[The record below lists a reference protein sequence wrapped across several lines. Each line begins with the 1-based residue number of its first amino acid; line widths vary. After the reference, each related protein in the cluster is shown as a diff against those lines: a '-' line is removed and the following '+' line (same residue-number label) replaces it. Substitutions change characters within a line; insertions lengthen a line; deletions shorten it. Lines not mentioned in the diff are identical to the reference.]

1 MEHTFQEY
9 QKKHIAQQDSS
20 DCGIACLKSILR
32 YWGADAS
39 FEVLRN
45 MSGTSTQGTTMLG
58 LLQAGENLGL
68 AIEGFSASI
77 EQLKDS
83 QNPCILH
90 VLSSERRTHYVVLY
104 GYDRR
109 EEVFWIGDPAQQQL
123 KKMSPDTLAEIWQ
136 SKALLEIKPTDAL
149 IKSKTVREKKI
160 QWIISLVKDDQR
172 LLIFATLFGFVIAG
186 LGLSTAIFTQ
196 KLIDVILPTA
206 DFSQLLAGLLILLV
220 LLAVKT
226 IFYYVRTIILIRQGR
241 DFNIRTLDFFFN
253 SLLNLTKSFFDSRK
267 TGDLI
272 ARMNDTRRIQGII
285 SILVSQ
291 ASIDVIL
298 GIVGLVALM
307 VYNWQIGLLNLIWLP
322 IFIGI
327 FRSFR
332 PQIIAGQRE
341 QMKQYSLTESQFID
355 NIQGIGEIKRKNK
368 QYTFFQI
375 TKRVYQSLHQIG
387 HDLVVVTTRYKL
399 GIELLN
405 GFFLVVVFGWASF
418 YVMKDQLTVGSMIA
432 ILQFFGM
439 ITTATMSIAQL
450 TIGIQEAY
458 IAFDRM
464 YEFASLDREYTKE
477 TEAVKMKIPEFY
489 ELKVENISFRFAGRP
504 KLLDNVSFQVKKGE
518 SVAILGE
525 SGCGK
530 STLLQILQKFYS
542 IESGKISANKI
553 NLDQIGYE
561 NWRSI
566 IGVVPQEIKLFNGT
580 LLDNIFLGEPL
591 ADVDRIQNFFVSYGF
606 DPFFQKFPNGYGTI
620 LGESGVNISGGQK
633 QLVGLARALV
643 HNPELLLLDEP
654 TSAMDRNTEK
664 FVLDLLE
671 RLKEDLAV
679 ILLTHQPKVAKR
691 MDRIYIIEQGSIVT
705 YGNHEQLLQT
715 ENLYADSWADLIES

>member
-1 MEHTFQEY
+1 MEHTFQQY
-9 QKKHIAQQDSS
+9 QKSHIAQQDSS

-45 MSGTSTQGTTMLG
+45 TSGTSTQGTTMLG
-58 LLQAGENLGL
+58 LLQAGKSLGL
-68 AIEGFSASI
+68 AIEGFSTSI

-90 VLSSERRTHYVVLY
+90 VLSSEKRTHYVVLY
-104 GYDRR
+104 GYDQR
-109 EEVFWIGDPAQQQL
+109 EDVFWIGDPAQQHL
-123 KKMSPDTLAEIWQ
+123 KKMSPDSLAEIWQ
-136 SKALLEIKPTDAL
+136 SKALLQIEPTDAL

-160 QWIISLVKDDQR
+160 HWILSLIKDDQR
-172 LLIFATLFGFVIAG
+172 LLTFATLFGFVIAG

-206 DFSQLLAGLLILLV
+206 DFSKLLAGLLILLV

-226 IFYYVRTIILIRQGR
+226 TFYYIRTIILIRQGR

-272 ARMNDTRRIQGII
+272 ARMNDTQRIQGTI

-291 ASIDVIL
+291 TSIDVIL
-298 GIVGLVALM
+298 GVVALVALM

-322 IFIGI
+322 IFIGV

-341 QMKQYSLTESQFID
+341 QMKHYSLTESQFID

-375 TKRVYQSLHQIG
+375 TKRVYQSFHQIG

-439 ITTATMSIAQL
+439 ITSATMSIAQL

-464 YEFASLDREYTKE
+464 YEFASLDKEYNKE
-477 TEAVKMKIPEFY
+477 TEAVKMKIPEFH

-504 KLLDNVSFQVKKGE
+504 KLLDDVSFQVKKGE
-518 SVAILGE
+518 SIAILGE

-530 STLLQILQKFYS
+530 STLLQILQKFYP

-553 NLDQIGYE
+553 NLDQIGHE
-561 NWRSI
+561 NWRSK

-591 ADVDRIQNFFVSYGF
+591 ADVDGIQNFFISYGF
-606 DPFFQKFPNGYGTI
+606 DPFFHKFPNGYGTI
-620 LGESGVNISGGQK
+620 LGESGVNISGGQR

-654 TSAMDRNTEK
+654 SSALDRNTEK

-679 ILLTHQPKVAKR
+679 ILLTHQPKVAKK
-691 MDRIYIIEQGSIVT
+691 MDRIYIIEEGTIVK

-715 ENLYADSWADLIES
+715 ENLYANSWADLIES